1 MHLELRS
8 ICIYNMRIF
17 TPSKF
22 LLQIAIPSSEN
33 APVYGSSSGG
43 MGGYPGQPAH
53 IAFDVSIYAY
63 SMYSKCHMHLQRDA
77 VVVAKTSVKR

>member
-1 MHLELRS
+1 
-8 ICIYNMRIF
+8 MRIF

-43 MGGYPGQPAH
+43 MGGQPAH

>member
-1 MHLELRS
+1 MHLEFIS

-43 MGGYPGQPAH
+43 MRGYPGQPAH

-63 SMYSKCHMHLQRDA
+63 SLKSEHVSRKCA
-77 VVVAKTSVKR
+77 VNHKI